1 MAFIEHLSLEEKL
14 TILSDAAKYDVAC
27 TSSGVDRKGKAGMMG
42 NAAVCGICHS
52 FSADG
57 RCVSLLKILY
67 TNECIYDCKY
77 CINRKSNDVVRT
89 SFTPEEVCELT
100 MQFYRHNYIEGLFL
114 SSGIK
119 DNPTKTM
126 EEIYIALHLLR
137 NVHRFNGYIHV
148 KAIPGADPQMIEQV
162 GFLADRMSTNL
173 ELPTAAGL
181 KELAPNKTR
190 KTILTP
196 MRQIQ
201 NGIVGG
207 RGGIHRIGKEAGTQA
222 ICKENKRAQNMFPNT
237 YWNRHQEKTQQCGGD
252 NWGLTPPEIKIPS
265 QDGWGLSTLL
275 VENTSERKDYLL
287 YSDVHTNTTEIGSTI
302 RDYNN
307 LGNLV
312 LQSSRRQA
320 FVGPYQTD
328 SKFVPAGQSTQ
339 MIIGATPE
347 NDYQIL
353 SVAEALYN
361 KFDLKRVFYSAYVA
375 LNEDSKLPALNTK
388 PPLLREHR
396 LYQADWLLRFYGF
409 EANELLSEDKPNFN
423 MFLDPKCEWAL
434 RHLEYFPVEINTATY
449 AMLLRIPGIGVKS
462 ARRIMMA
469 RKSTVL
475 DFDNLKRIGVVLK
488 RAHYFITCNGRMM
501 HQTKIDEDYITRQIL
516 QLENKKNWEL
526 EYSMTFRQLSL
537 FDDKTFMEKNPEVNS
552 VTSTQ
557 EKCLLEVV

>member
-1 MAFIEHLSLEEKL
+1 MAYIENLSLEEKL

-27 TSSGVDRKGKAGMMG
+27 TSSGVERKGKAGMTG
-42 NAAVCGICHS
+42 NAAACGICHS
-52 FSADG
+52 FAADG

-114 SSGIK
+114 SSGVK

-126 EEIYIALHLLR
+126 EEIYVALHLLR

-148 KAIPGADPQMIEQV
+148 KAIPGADPQIIEQV

-173 ELPTAAGL
+173 ELPTAEGL
-181 KELAPNKTR
+181 RELAPNKTR
-190 KTILTP
+190 KNILTP

-201 NGIVGG
+201 NGIVDG
-207 RGGIHRIGKEAGTQA
+207 RSGIHRIG
-222 ICKENKRAQNMFPNT
+222 CKKG
-237 YWNRHQEKTQQCGGD
+237 GGD
-252 NWGLTPPEIKIPS
+252 NWGLRTPKIPLS
-265 QDGWGLSTLL
+265 TQDGWGLSILQL
-275 VENTSERKDYLL
+275 ENTSERKDYLL
-287 YSDVHTNTTEIGSTI
+287 HSVND
-302 RDYNN
+302 DYDMVQNQ
-307 LGNLV
+307 
-312 LQSSRRQA
+312 LQQSKTGCLPARL
-320 FVGPYQTD
+320 YQTD

-347 NDYQIL
+347 SDYQIL

-361 KFDLKRVFYSAYVA
+361 RFDLKRVFYSAYVA
-375 LNEDSKLPALNTK
+375 LNEDSKLPALDTK

-469 RKSTVL
+469 RKTSVL

-488 RAHYFITCNGRMM
+488 RAHYFITCKGRMM

-537 FDDKTFMEKNPEVNS
+537 FDDKVFIEQNQD
-552 VTSTQ
+552 VTMVDVQ
-557 EKCLLEVV
+557 GQQHLLEVV